1 MTMKNSII
9 TILTVLALVFST
21 YLYAAD
27 DHSHDHKHEES
38 DKHKK
43 HHAEGDHEQHGDH
56 VDHQEESTDDH
67 NVEHDHGDHAN
78 EDANKKDRK
87 STRLNSSHVA
97 ISYAVFCLKKKDTKI
112 IHNIMHKH

>member
-67 NVEHDHGDHAN
+67 NDEHDHGDHAN
-78 EDANKKDRK
+78 EDARSEERRVGKASRSRGAKRE
-87 STRLNSSHVA
+87 
-97 ISYAVFCLKKKDTKI
+97 
-112 IHNIMHKH
+112 